1 MHKKVIRVILNSVGM
16 LQDAGGEAAIE
27 ELAAVIGECRKCP
40 LWEDTHHAVPGEGN
54 PRADLM
60 LIGEAPGKQEDL
72 TGRPFVGRA
81 GRLLEGLLA
90 GIGLSRDDVFIAN
103 IVKHR
108 PPGNRDPGEEEI
120 RACTPY
126 LEEQIRI
133 VGPKVIVMLGRHS
146 SRYILSFLPVEF
158 DRITEI
164 RGTVYPGTLF
174 GHPVRLIP
182 TLHPAAALY
191 NPAYR
196 EALEEDF
203 RLIGR
208 ELAGAGGSTIQD

>member
-1 MHKKVIRVILNSVGM
+1 MHKKVIRVIFNSVGM
-16 LQDAGGEAAIE
+16 AEETESDVAIE
-27 ELAAVIGECRKCP
+27 RLAAVIGECRKCP

-203 RLIGR
+203 RIIGR

>member
-1 MHKKVIRVILNSVGM
+1 MHKKVIRFIVNSVGM
-16 LQDAGGEAAIE
+16 VQDAGREVAIE
-27 ELAAVIGECRKCP
+27 RLAAVIGECRKCP
-40 LWEDTHHAVPGEGN
+40 LWEDTHHAVPGEGS

-81 GRLLEGLLA
+81 GKLLEGLLV

-108 PPGNRDPGEEEI
+108 PPGNRDPRDEEI

-133 VGPKVIVMLGRHS
+133 VAPKVIVMLGRHS
-146 SRYILSFLPVEF
+146 SRHILSLLPVEF

-164 RGTVYPGTLF
+164 RGTVYPALLF
-174 GHPVRLIP
+174 GRPVRLIP

-196 EALEEDF
+196 GALEEDF
-203 RLIGR
+203 RVVGR
-208 ELAGAGGSTIQD
+208 ELTGIGGSAIQD

>member
-1 MHKKVIRVILNSVGM
+1 MHKKVIRVIVNTEGM
-16 LQDAGGEAAIE
+16 VQVTEREVAIE
-27 ELAAVIGECRKCP
+27 RLATVINECRKCP
-40 LWEDTHHAVPGEGN
+40 LWENTHHAVPGDGSS
-54 PRADLM
+54 RADLM

-72 TGRPFVGRA
+72 TGMPFVGRA
-81 GRLLEGLLA
+81 GKLLEGLLS
-90 GIGLSRDDVFIAN
+90 GIGLSRTDVFIAN

-108 PPGNRDPGEEEI
+108 PPGNRDPRDEEI

-133 VGPKVIVMLGRHS
+133 IAPKVIVMLGRHS
-146 SRYILSFLPVEF
+146 SRYILSLLSVEF
-158 DRITEI
+158 DRITDI
-164 RGTVYPGTLF
+164 RGKVYEGTLF

-191 NPAYR
+191 NPGYR

-203 RLIGR
+203 QAVGR
-208 ELAGAGGSTIQD
+208 ELARVLGSAREE

>member
-1 MHKKVIRVILNSVGM
+1 MHKKVIRVIVNSVGM
-16 LQDAGGEAAIE
+16 VEDAGREVAIE
-27 ELAAVIGECRKCP
+27 NLAAVIGECRKCP
-40 LWEDTHHAVPGEGN
+40 LWENTHHAVPGEGAAG
-54 PRADLM
+54 ADLL

-81 GRLLEGLLA
+81 GKLLEGLLA
-90 GIGLSRDDVFIAN
+90 GIGLTRDDVFIAN

-108 PPGNRDPGEEEI
+108 PPGNRDPRDEEI

-133 VGPKVIVMLGRHS
+133 IRPKVIVMLGRHS

-164 RGTVYPGTLF
+164 RGTIYPGLLF

-203 RLIGR
+203 RTIGR
-208 ELAGAGGSTIQD
+208 EITDMGGSETQN

>member
-1 MHKKVIRVILNSVGM
+1 M
-16 LQDAGGEAAIE
+16 LQDARGEAAIE
-27 ELAAVIGECRKCP
+27 NLAAVIGECRKCP
-40 LWEDTHHAVPGEGN
+40 LWENTHHAVPGDGN
-54 PRADLM
+54 PGADLM

-81 GRLLEGLLA
+81 GKLLEGLLS

-108 PPGNRDPGEEEI
+108 PPGNRDPRDEEI

-133 VGPKVIVMLGRHS
+133 IGPKVIVMLGRHS

-164 RGTVYPGTLF
+164 RGTVYPGVLF
-174 GHPVRLIP
+174 DHPVRLIP

-191 NPAYR
+191 NPAYL
-196 EALEEDF
+196 EALKEDF
-203 RLIGR
+203 QIIGH
-208 ELAGAGGSTIQD
+208 ELARAGGAATQN